1 MAIEGVTLPIVL
13 STAAVDSINP
23 CAIGVLL
30 LLLGVLL
37 KHSKDKHKMLK
48 IASIYTIVVYITYLL
63 SGLGLIWFQSFL
75 IGLGFATIVGTLVG
89 VLVIIGGLVE
99 VKDFFWYGQGFS
111 LMIPAKY
118 SSLLKDKIEHV
129 TTASAIFLGAFVA
142 MVELPCTGG
151 PYLAITAILAKRFD
165 ALALIYLIIYNFI
178 FVLPLIV
185 ISGMAYYGVH
195 ISSMKQWKEEKR
207 KWMRLAAGLLM
218 VALGAFLIY
227 YYQFGI
233 H

>member
-13 STAAVDSINP
+13 TTAAVDSINP

-48 IASIYTIVVYITYLL
+48 IASIYTVIVYITYLL

-89 VLVIIGGLVE
+89 VLVIIGGLIE
-99 VKDFFWYGQGFS
+99 IKDFFWYGQGFS

-118 SSLLKDKIEHV
+118 ASALKDKIEHV
-129 TTASAIFLGAFVA
+129 TTASAIFLGAF
-142 MVELPCTGG
+142 
-151 PYLAITAILAKRFD
+151 
-165 ALALIYLIIYNFI
+165 
-178 FVLPLIV
+178 
-185 ISGMAYYGVH
+185 
-195 ISSMKQWKEEKR
+195 
-207 KWMRLAAGLLM
+207 
-218 VALGAFLIY
+218 
-227 YYQFGI
+227 
-233 H
+233 